1 MWKRSPLLPYISPR
15 TTTPF
20 PLTDA
25 RAAAAVLVFVVKETH
40 IEAVLIVSVVVFVV
54 TAATFAVLAALV
66 GADLFY
72 AAPLAVDISDTFSDV
87 VDFGVQLVFAVVVA
101 AVYFLL
107 LLMLLILILVI
118 LLWKRGFQP
127 FLPLHNFVSS
137 VKANGDLAD
146 IV

>member
-1 MWKRSPLLPYISPR
+1 MEKISS
-15 TTTPF
+15 TSIYKSTYDNSFST
-20 PLTDA
+20 
-25 RAAAAVLVFVVKETH
+25 VLVFVVKETH

-72 AAPLAVDISDTFSDV
+72 AAPLAVDISNTFSDV
-87 VDFGVQLVFAVVVA
+87 VDFGIQLVFAVVVA